1 MTNDPQRTTTPFWR
15 RLPILLVAAVFVLGA
30 AACGD
35 DDDDDDAGDGGGDS
49 AAAELTIEGTAFPAT
64 LEVASGATV
73 TVVNEDALPHTVTSE
88 DGGFDVEV
96 PESETTEFDAPTEP
110 GDYDVVCEIHPSMT
124 MTLTVTE

>member
-1 MTNDPQRTTTPFWR
+1 MTNDAQRTTTPFWR

-35 DDDDDDAGDGGGDS
+35 DDDDDTSDGGGDS
-49 AAAELTIEGTAFPAT
+49 AAAELTIQDTAFPDT

-73 TVVNEDALPHTVTSE
+73 TVINEDAFEHTVTSE

-96 PESETTEFDAPTEP
+96 GASETTEFDAPTEP
-110 GDYDVVCEIHPSMT
+110 GDYDVVCEIHPSMS